1 MIIEKI
7 NLESIEDAIVKL
19 DISTSSDLDALIDY
33 SAVKNVLN
41 KAHYLVSINKNIS
54 EPTRNRIDNIEE
66 NYLSP
71 LKALELYFQSRELS
85 EDKIEELLKHAIE
98 IIEQHSDQSNQ

>member
-1 MIIEKI
+1 M
-7 NLESIEDAIVKL
+7 ESIEDAIVKL

-33 SAVKNVLN
+33 PAVKNVLN

-54 EPTRNRIDNIEE
+54 EPTRNRIGDIEE